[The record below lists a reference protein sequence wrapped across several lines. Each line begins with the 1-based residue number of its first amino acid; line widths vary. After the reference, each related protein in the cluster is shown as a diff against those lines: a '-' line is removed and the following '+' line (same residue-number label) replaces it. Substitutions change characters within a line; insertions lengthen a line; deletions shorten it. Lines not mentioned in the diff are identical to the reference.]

1 MTKRDTVTVV
11 EAALVS
17 DRMIHTC
24 IESDLVWK
32 KYVTH
37 ACNLLNGHL
46 AASLKGECAGGAARE
61 EDQTKARGLHRG
73 VLLLRGGPPPTL

>member
-1 MTKRDTVTVV
+1 M
-11 EAALVS
+11 
-17 DRMIHTC
+17 
-24 IESDLVWK
+24 
-32 KYVTH
+32 TH

-73 VLLLRGGPPPTL
+73 VLLLRCSPSPASPPPANPPPASPPPASPPPWSPPPASPISPS